1 MTLISNNS
9 DNKTDPELGSIEN
22 LLAKSQTRLV
32 AEENHRLHQDIET
45 LNGQIEEFKQIIAQ
59 CDREHAE
66 TLANYELMKL
76 YVFAARDVAAQEYN
90 YNNAKGALTATYHL
104 LKLATEKPGFYGGNL
119 AKLVDFPPEEVED
132 DDCYDCY
139 DNYDDDEVPF

>member
-1 MTLISNNS
+1 MTLIGNDSE
-9 DNKTDPELGSIEN
+9 NKARPEAGSLGN
-22 LLAKSQTRLV
+22 LLQKSQTRIV
-32 AEENHRLHQDIET
+32 EEENHRLRQDIET

-76 YVFAARDVAAQEYN
+76 YVLAARDVSAQSYDTRYAA
-90 YNNAKGALTATYHL
+90 GALVATYNL
-104 LKLATEKPGFYGGNL
+104 LKLATEKRDFYAGNL
-119 AKLVDFPPEEVED
+119 GKTVEFPPEEEDD

-139 DNYDDDEVPF
+139 DDDDDEVPF